1 MKFTVSSSILLPALQ
16 SLSKVISSKNTL
28 PVLDSFH
35 FNLEEKR
42 LVVTASDVET
52 KLVTTVEL
60 TESEGL
66 GVFCIDAKRL
76 LDPLKELPDQPLY
89 FEVNDDNKSVVV
101 KYANDG
107 TFLLPGQS
115 GDAYPQSKPLKET
128 AKKSSIESQV
138 LLNGV
143 TRTAF
148 AAADD
153 DLRPV
158 MNGIYFDLQPEHI
171 TFVATDGHKLVRLR
185 NTTVQTPEAAA
196 FILPQKPAKLLK
208 DLLKKNDDVV
218 TFQFDDNNAYF
229 VTPNFEMICRL
240 IEGRFPNY
248 DSVIPKDNP
257 NIVTIERQPFINALK
272 RVSVFSNQASNL
284 VKLQISAN
292 EIIISAQDIDFA
304 TSGEEKVKC
313 DYTNTPLS
321 IGFKAGFLIDIIGN
335 FTSHEIKLQLADPS
349 RAGVLV
355 PAENEANEEQ
365 LMLLM
370 PMMLND

>member
-1 MKFTVSSSILLPALQ
+1 MKFTVSSSVLLPALQ
-16 SLSKVISSKNTL
+16 SLSKVIASKNTL
-28 PVLDSFH
+28 PVLDSFL

-42 LVVTASDVET
+42 LVITASDVET

-89 FEVNDDNKSVVV
+89 FEINDDNMSVVV

-115 GDAYPQSKPLKET
+115 GDAYPQSKPLKED
-128 AKKSSIESQV
+128 AQKSSIESQV

-143 TRTAF
+143 SRTAF

-185 NTTVQTPEAAA
+185 NTTVQTPERAA

-208 DLLKKNDDVV
+208 ELLKKNDDAV

-229 VTPNFEMICRL
+229 VAPNFEMICRL

-257 NIVTIERQPFINALK
+257 NIVTVERQPFINTLK

-284 VKLQISAN
+284 VKLQISEN

-304 TSGEEKVKC
+304 TSGEEKIKC
-313 DYTNTPLS
+313 DYTATPLN
-321 IGFKAGFLIDIIGN
+321 IGFKAGFLIDILSN
-335 FTSHEIKLQLADPS
+335 FTSSEVKLQLADPS
-349 RAGVLV
+349 RAGVLI